1 MVQSEEIPRT
11 AHRGRI
17 HPAVIPL
24 TVHREELL
32 LTETLPTAH
41 RGRILRMETH
51 RVAWVP
57 TVAAALTVEGRHA
70 AARTAAV
77 VDIPDTVR
85 HRTALRRIVR
95 RRAAGE
101 VPTAQAVA
109 VRTSPKVIQV
119 VTRTADLLADKAASS
134 PGRLFLFV

>member
-1 MVQSEEIPRT
+1 M
-11 AHRGRI
+11 A
-17 HPAVIPL
+17 AV
-24 TVHREELL
+24 
-32 LTETLPTAH
+32 
-41 RGRILRMETH
+41 
-51 RVAWVP
+51 
-57 TVAAALTVEGRHA
+57 ALTVEGRHA
-70 AARTAAV
+70 AACTAAA

-85 HRTALRRIVR
+85 HRTALLRIVR

-134 PGRLFLFV
+134 PGRLFLLV